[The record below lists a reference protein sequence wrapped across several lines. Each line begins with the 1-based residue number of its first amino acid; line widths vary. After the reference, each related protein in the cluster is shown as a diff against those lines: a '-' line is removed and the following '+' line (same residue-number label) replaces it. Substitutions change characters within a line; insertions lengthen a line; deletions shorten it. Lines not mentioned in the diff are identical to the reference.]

1 MIDPAPNVSW
11 TNRVSRRSNAAEPNA
26 LRGTAPRNAGRAAEC
41 DRTRSKGTGVGRTR
55 AIVILAIGICGAQ
68 GCAVLSKGTD
78 STTPIAPAEAKASA
92 AGNASAISDD
102 HDPNKY
108 KHNNKLADKNK
119 LKAKSDGKP
128 ASTSADCALK
138 SAAVDPKSVQTVVKS
153 EAKSAARAGA
163 KHDPDV
169 KKTQTRGESN
179 RVVSPEDSDST
190 SPPDDVD
197 PFLFPRLK
205 KLIREDETEK
215 RPDPKVNIRHPD
227 PDTANFPNSAYTI
240 PKGRIYIESSPLG
253 ITGPAQGS
261 KNSTYNWDYLIRYG
275 LTDNL
280 ELRFFG
286 NGLTAISGKNGT
298 TGFAPLDFDFK
309 IHFWN
314 ENRKYFIP
322 AAGLEVYLQT
332 NFGSPALDSGVQ
344 PSINML
350 FDQTLPFEVNLEWNI
365 GITGNRARGNI
376 FYEFSTQW
384 SFEHKVIKDLDI
396 FVQGFYNAASL
407 PRFVGLNVVQ
417 QNAIVNGVGLIKTV
431 NDQFA
436 IFGSYNIGCTKHSP
450 NHIILLGFA
459 VAF

>member
-1 MIDPAPNVSW
+1 MKPIVSADP
-11 TNRVSRRSNAAEPNA
+11 E
-26 LRGTAPRNAGRAAEC
+26 
-41 DRTRSKGTGVGRTR
+41 
-55 AIVILAIGICGAQ
+55 
-68 GCAVLSKGTD
+68 
-78 STTPIAPAEAKASA
+78 ASA
-92 AGNASAISDD
+92 SGKTSATKDD
-102 HDPNKY
+102 RDPDE
-108 KHNNKLADKNK
+108 HNRDNKLLTVHESKSKAD
-119 LKAKSDGKP
+119 
-128 ASTSADCALK
+128 LK
-138 SAAVDPKSVQTVVKS
+138 SASTPADRALRSGSVDSKSV
-153 EAKSAARAGA
+153 ESAAQAKARSATKAGA
-163 KHDPDV
+163 KVDPDV

-227 PDTANFPNSAYTI
+227 PDTANFPNSAFTV
-240 PKGRIYIESSPLG
+240 PKGRVYIESSPLG
-253 ITGPAQGS
+253 ITGPVQGS
-261 KNSTYNWDYLIRYG
+261 KNSTYNWNYLIRYG

-309 IHFWN
+309 VHFWN
-314 ENRKYFIP
+314 ENRKFFIP

-350 FDQTLPFEVNLEWNI
+350 FDQTLPYEVNLEWNI
-365 GITGNRARGNI
+365 GITGNRSRGNI

-407 PRFVGLNVVQ
+407 PRFIGLNVLQ